1 MCESVAAQYST
12 GTSDGQLQNTLQ
24 QFTFVFRVVNSSFFR
39 IQNSVCKW
47 LSLLEFELCCRKAE
61 YFYLVEPANDKSHYQ
76 VYIHC
81 VHMYVVSL
89 YFFCL
94 SVSTHELLLL
104 SWQICAYSVSQK
116 KQPPKTFCNT
126 FTWVMYISV
135 KFCQYV
141 ATLYVHILTNFGRF
155 VLIFNKMALIL
166 LGVPIVF
173 DVSSFKF
180 Y

>member
-1 MCESVAAQYST
+1 
-12 GTSDGQLQNTLQ
+12 
-24 QFTFVFRVVNSSFFR
+24 
-39 IQNSVCKW
+39 
-47 LSLLEFELCCRKAE
+47 
-61 YFYLVEPANDKSHYQ
+61 
-76 VYIHC
+76 
-81 VHMYVVSL
+81 
-89 YFFCL
+89 
-94 SVSTHELLLL
+94 
-104 SWQICAYSVSQK
+104 
-116 KQPPKTFCNT
+116 
-126 FTWVMYISV
+126 MYISV